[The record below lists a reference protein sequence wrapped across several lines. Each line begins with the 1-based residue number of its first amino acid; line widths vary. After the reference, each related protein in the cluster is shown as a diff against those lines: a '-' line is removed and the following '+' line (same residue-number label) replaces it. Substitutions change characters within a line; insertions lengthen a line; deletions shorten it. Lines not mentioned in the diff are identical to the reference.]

1 MKLSDF
7 ILPFLVSAV
16 IHVGAFSS
24 GILHRNAEVVFE
36 KGAQAV
42 TLNIVPSV
50 ASKATG
56 AMPAVAGP
64 AAKQSVPTQP
74 FPSEVIVPKKASLIQ
89 DVPLHPKEKLVAE
102 QHAGRIQE
110 SEMREDTAKEE
121 TAGTECVSPE
131 PHTEGSVMERHPSVS
146 VSPQDKGDRDHC
158 PHHRTGVA
166 AVNSKNN
173 DGDRKE
179 KGVTSPVVVTGLSKP
194 EYPRYSRINGEEG
207 TVVLIVEVRANGRP
221 GKIEVVTSS
230 GYRRLDCA
238 AVKALEKAAFIPARV
253 AGKIAASTKRIA
265 FRFKLEDLGN

>member
-7 ILPFLVSAV
+7 ILPFLISAI

-24 GILHRNAEVVFE
+24 GILYHNAEVVFE

-50 ASKATG
+50 ASKASST
-56 AMPAVAGP
+56 MPAVAGP

-74 FPSEVIVPKKASLIQ
+74 PRRIQKSEVQEDKT
-89 DVPLHPKEKLVAE
+89 KEK
-102 QHAGRIQE
+102 
-110 SEMREDTAKEE
+110 

-131 PHTEGSVMERHPSVS
+131 PHTEGSERARHPSAS

-158 PHHRTGVA
+158 PHHRTEVA

-173 DGDRKE
+173 DGGCKE
-179 KGVTSPVVVTGLSKP
+179 KGMTSPIVVTGLSKP
-194 EYPRYSRINGEEG
+194 EYPMYSRINGEEG

-238 AVKALEKAAFIPARV
+238 AVKAIEKAALIPARID
-253 AGKIAASTKRIA
+253 GKAVASTKRIA
-265 FRFKLEDLGN
+265 FRFDLEE

>member
-16 IHVGAFSS
+16 IHVGALSS

-50 ASKATG
+50 ASKASS

-64 AAKQSVPTQP
+64 AIKQSVPIQP
-74 FPSEVIVPKKASLIQ
+74 SPSEVIVPPKAILIQ
-89 DVPLHPKEKLVAE
+89 DVPLHPKEKLVAK
-102 QHAGRIQE
+102 QHTRRIQK
-110 SEMREDTAKEE
+110 SEVQEDKTKEG
-121 TAGTECVSPE
+121 TSGTECVSPE
-131 PHTEGSVMERHPSVS
+131 PHTEGSERARHPSVS
-146 VSPQDKGDRDHC
+146 VSPQDKGDREHR
-158 PHHRTGVA
+158 PYHRTGVA

-173 DGDRKE
+173 DGNRKE

-207 TVVLIVEVRANGRP
+207 TVVLIVEVLANGMP
-221 GKIEVVTSS
+221 GKIKVVTSS
-230 GYRRLDCA
+230 GYQRLDCT
-238 AVKALEKAAFIPARV
+238 AVKALEKAAFIPAKV
-253 AGKIAASTKRIA
+253 AGKAVASTKRIA

>member
-16 IHVGAFSS
+16 IHVGALSS
-24 GILHRNAEVVFE
+24 GILHRKAEVVFE

-50 ASKATG
+50 ASKSSS
-56 AMPAVAGP
+56 AMPAVARP

-74 FPSEVIVPKKASLIQ
+74 FTSEVIVPKKADLVQ
-89 DVPLHPKEKLVAE
+89 DVPPLLREKLVAK
-102 QHAGRIQE
+102 QHK
-110 SEMREDTAKEE
+110 SEVQRDTAKGE
-121 TAGTECVSPE
+121 TVETERVSPE
-131 PHTEGSVMERHPSVS
+131 PHIEGSEMERHPSVS
-146 VSPQDKGDRDHC
+146 VSPQDKGDREHR
-158 PHHRTGVA
+158 PYHRTGVA

-173 DGDRKE
+173 DGDRKK

-207 TVVLIVEVRANGRP
+207 TVVLIVEVHANGRP

-238 AVKALEKAAFIPARV
+238 AVKALEKAAFIPAKV
-253 AGKIAASTKRIA
+253 VGKAIASTKRIA

>member
-7 ILPFLVSAV
+7 ILPFLISAI

-24 GILHRNAEVVFE
+24 GILHHNADVVFE

-42 TLNIVPSV
+42 TLNIVPSM
-50 ASKATG
+50 ASNKASS
-56 AMPAVAGP
+56 AMLAVAR
-64 AAKQSVPTQP
+64 
-74 FPSEVIVPKKASLIQ
+74 PKR
-89 DVPLHPKEKLVAE
+89 V
-102 QHAGRIQE
+102 
-110 SEMREDTAKEE
+110 
-121 TAGTECVSPE
+121 CPE
-131 PHTEGSVMERHPSVS
+131 PNTEGSERARQPSASVS
-146 VSPQDKGDRDHC
+146 HQDKGNRDHR
-158 PHHRTGVA
+158 PHHRSGVA

-221 GKIEVVTSS
+221 GKIEVVTPS

-238 AVKALEKAAFIPARV
+238 AVKALEKAAFIPASIC
-253 AGKIAASTKRIA
+253 GKAVASTKRIA
-265 FRFKLEDLGN
+265 FRFDLEE